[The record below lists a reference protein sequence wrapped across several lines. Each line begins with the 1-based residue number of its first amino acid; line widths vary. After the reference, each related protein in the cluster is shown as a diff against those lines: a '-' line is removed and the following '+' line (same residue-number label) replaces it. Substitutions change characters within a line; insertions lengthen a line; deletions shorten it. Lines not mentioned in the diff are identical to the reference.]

1 MSDGEL
7 VRHFGG
13 VAEIE
18 KVRHVDGDFG
28 IVFKHISEGYR
39 AGCSWL
45 QFRQIGAGIVAFR
58 IVQVHGG
65 VEFPTVLEHFR
76 ISQHGEGVVLIGS
89 VGPLVGDEHGRLIV
103 VVVAGTHCGYDFDV
117 HIGEIAFHV
126 LLAFR
131 LGVGFGGII
140 GFGVLIGVRR
150 RGLRRAC
157 ARDVVKCLAGGRLHG
172 QGDDDGQHRQH
183 RRDYGQGFAT
193 LFASER
199 AHDGHDRQ
207 YRADESEDRRDV
219 VDDWNEA
226 QHQAERAEHHSHDA
240 TYRRALR
247 SRGRHDRRGSHT
259 VRRCRAVVGNRS
271 IVELTHDLFL
281 SSRSGRNTFEPT
293 GSASFPVLDESPF
306 LPALWGARL
315 APSCPIAQWHVSM
328 SMPIMGVMSVI
339 TNPSTAEVP
348 VRTRIWCTVPMVV
361 CASFA
366 CLAQVSFASQQY
378 AQDSAPYLW
387 MIACVLVAIPS
398 GLILLARNSYPQAV
412 FWTACLLVVALPYD
426 SLIALMALTSLLA
439 RRQGT
444 KVTLRSVLAAATT
457 TIWSQVRD
465 ALHPAEASIWHA
477 IFSKPYTGVRYGNT
491 MVMLV
496 DERTIIASAVVVALI
511 AVAIATLAGLH
522 IRSRALAR
530 VAEAKAQSANEQV
543 SRLRTTLDNQQLADA
558 IAAEAHDTLAHS
570 LSLLALNASALQAES
585 RKLKA
590 EAEQLGNANVAGM
603 AGKIAGT
610 TEDIRRQASGALDE
624 AHSVIDM
631 LRHPEDARLQLAAN
645 DAEASLT
652 RNSLLQL
659 IGDARAANMRID
671 TWIDVQQLGQLDESI
686 GVIAYHVV
694 QEGLT
699 NVRRHAPGAP
709 VSLQVDANPPQGVHV
724 HVSNPTMPQS
734 PSHMADT
741 RKGAG
746 LPGLAKRIQQAGGT
760 CQYGF
765 DQHNVFHLD
774 VRLPWVG

>member
-1 MSDGEL
+1 MRARCDP
-7 VRHFGG
+7 FGFDSSGSQQLPASRVLDRMPTGGGAPLRFADRAYG
-13 VAEIE
+13 V
-18 KVRHVDGDFG
+18 DF
-28 IVFKHISEGYR
+28 S
-39 AGCSWL
+39 
-45 QFRQIGAGIVAFR
+45 
-58 IVQVHGG
+58 
-65 VEFPTVLEHFR
+65 
-76 ISQHGEGVVLIGS
+76 
-89 VGPLVGDEHGRLIV
+89 
-103 VVVAGTHCGYDFDV
+103 
-117 HIGEIAFHV
+117 
-126 LLAFR
+126 
-131 LGVGFGGII
+131 
-140 GFGVLIGVRR
+140 
-150 RGLRRAC
+150 AC
-157 ARDVVKCLAGGRLHG
+157 AETGNQSDASISACR
-172 QGDDDGQHRQH
+172 GDNDDLVPGA
-183 RRDYGQGFAT
+183 RR
-193 LFASER
+193 FASCR
-199 AHDGHDRQ
+199 GFDLACDLLQTIYRSSVWQ
-207 YRADESEDRRDV
+207 YHGDACRRKNDHR
-219 VDDWNEA
+219 E
-226 QHQAERAEHHSHDA
+226 
-240 TYRRALR
+240 
-247 SRGRHDRRGSHT
+247 
-259 VRRCRAVVGNRS
+259 RRCG
-271 IVELTHDLFL
+271 
-281 SSRSGRNTFEPT
+281 
-293 GSASFPVLDESPF
+293 
-306 LPALWGARL
+306 
-315 APSCPIAQWHVSM
+315 CPDC
-328 SMPIMGVMSVI
+328 GGD
-339 TNPSTAEVP
+339 
-348 VRTRIWCTVPMVV
+348 R
-361 CASFA
+361 
-366 CLAQVSFASQQY
+366 
-378 AQDSAPYLW
+378 
-387 MIACVLVAIPS
+387 
-398 GLILLARNSYPQAV
+398 
-412 FWTACLLVVALPYD
+412 
-426 SLIALMALTSLLA
+426 
-439 RRQGT
+439 
-444 KVTLRSVLAAATT
+444 
-457 TIWSQVRD
+457 
-465 ALHPAEASIWHA
+465 
-477 IFSKPYTGVRYGNT
+477 
-491 MVMLV
+491 
-496 DERTIIASAVVVALI
+496 
-511 AVAIATLAGLH
+511 TLAGLH

-652 RNSLLQL
+652 RDSLLQLAANDAEASLTRDSLLQL

-724 HVSNPTMPQS
+724 HVSNPTTPQS

>member
-1 MSDGEL
+1 MRMKPRLGTVILL
-7 VRHFGG
+7 VSMVCGTASARTGVIDIADYTGRYDTRDMTPFVYTLLESLPADKPVKLVFPQGTYHFRPEFAAGKYHCITNHDNGYRHFAFPLTGRRNIEIDGG
-13 VAEIE
+13 GAEFIFHGRIIPFLIEDSHGVTLRNFTVDWEVPFTLEAKVTAADAETQRVEIE
-18 KVRHVDGDFG
+18 IPDEFG
-28 IVFKHISEGYR
+28 HAVENGKLIMRAEGWEERIPGENIVFDPGTMATAYR
-39 AGCSWL
+39 SDDYYIPKPDNFDIRVTPTASGRYEL
-45 QFRQIGAGIVAFR
+45 HTRFVRALPPVGTILTFK
-58 IVQVHGG
+58 G
-65 VEFPTVLEHFR
+65 VFTQNRHSPAIHATA
-76 ISQHGEGVVLIGS
+76 SS
-89 VGPLVGDEHGRLIV
+89 
-103 VVVAGTHCGYDFDV
+103 
-117 HIGEIAFHV
+117 
-126 LLAFR
+126 
-131 LGVGFGGII
+131 
-140 GFGVLIGVRR
+140 GVLG
-150 RGLRRAC
+150 
-157 ARDVVKCLAGGRLHG
+157 
-172 QGDDDGQHRQH
+172 
-183 RRDYGQGFAT
+183 
-193 LFASER
+193 
-199 AHDGHDRQ
+199 
-207 YRADESEDRRDV
+207 
-219 VDDWNEA
+219 
-226 QHQAERAEHHSHDA
+226 
-240 TYRRALR
+240 
-247 SRGRHDRRGSHT
+247 
-259 VRRCRAVVGNRS
+259 
-271 IVELTHDLFL
+271 
-281 SSRSGRNTFEPT
+281 
-293 GSASFPVLDESPF
+293 
-306 LPALWGARL
+306 
-315 APSCPIAQWHVSM
+315 
-328 SMPIMGVMSVI
+328 
-339 TNPSTAEVP
+339 
-348 VRTRIWCTVPMVV
+348 
-361 CASFA
+361 ASFA

-652 RNSLLQL
+652 RDSLLQL

>member
-1 MSDGEL
+1 
-7 VRHFGG
+7 
-13 VAEIE
+13 
-18 KVRHVDGDFG
+18 
-28 IVFKHISEGYR
+28 
-39 AGCSWL
+39 
-45 QFRQIGAGIVAFR
+45 
-58 IVQVHGG
+58 
-65 VEFPTVLEHFR
+65 
-76 ISQHGEGVVLIGS
+76 
-89 VGPLVGDEHGRLIV
+89 
-103 VVVAGTHCGYDFDV
+103 
-117 HIGEIAFHV
+117 
-126 LLAFR
+126 
-131 LGVGFGGII
+131 
-140 GFGVLIGVRR
+140 
-150 RGLRRAC
+150 
-157 ARDVVKCLAGGRLHG
+157 
-172 QGDDDGQHRQH
+172 
-183 RRDYGQGFAT
+183 
-193 LFASER
+193 
-199 AHDGHDRQ
+199 
-207 YRADESEDRRDV
+207 
-219 VDDWNEA
+219 
-226 QHQAERAEHHSHDA
+226 
-240 TYRRALR
+240 
-247 SRGRHDRRGSHT
+247 
-259 VRRCRAVVGNRS
+259 
-271 IVELTHDLFL
+271 
-281 SSRSGRNTFEPT
+281 
-293 GSASFPVLDESPF
+293 
-306 LPALWGARL
+306 
-315 APSCPIAQWHVSM
+315 
-328 SMPIMGVMSVI
+328 MGVMSVI

-530 VAEAKAQSANEQV
+530 VTEAKAQSANEQV

-652 RNSLLQL
+652 RDSLLQL

-686 GVIAYHVV
+686 GVIDDDPMICQMMRLILEDYSSGRISVAFAC
-694 QEGLT
+694 T
-699 NVRRHAPGAP
+699 NAADAIEHA
-709 VSLQVDANPPQGVHV
+709 SHNPPDVVLADIAMPGMDGIEATRQLRMLPDPPHV
-724 HVSNPTMPQS
+724 LILTSLSPNNTVERAIEAGAEGFVSKTDAPEDIIRRVADVCEGEPQFNPASQRQLIGDLHQHQPQS
-734 PSHMADT
+734 RRDEARAMLDALPEREREAVILAAEGFTNAEISEKMFISERTVKAHISSAADKLCMGRVQMARLVERAD
-741 RKGAG
+741 
-746 LPGLAKRIQQAGGT
+746 LPP
-760 CQYGF
+760 
-765 DQHNVFHLD
+765 
-774 VRLPWVG
+774 RL

>member
-1 MSDGEL
+1 
-7 VRHFGG
+7 
-13 VAEIE
+13 
-18 KVRHVDGDFG
+18 
-28 IVFKHISEGYR
+28 
-39 AGCSWL
+39 
-45 QFRQIGAGIVAFR
+45 
-58 IVQVHGG
+58 
-65 VEFPTVLEHFR
+65 
-76 ISQHGEGVVLIGS
+76 
-89 VGPLVGDEHGRLIV
+89 
-103 VVVAGTHCGYDFDV
+103 
-117 HIGEIAFHV
+117 
-126 LLAFR
+126 
-131 LGVGFGGII
+131 
-140 GFGVLIGVRR
+140 
-150 RGLRRAC
+150 
-157 ARDVVKCLAGGRLHG
+157 
-172 QGDDDGQHRQH
+172 
-183 RRDYGQGFAT
+183 
-193 LFASER
+193 
-199 AHDGHDRQ
+199 
-207 YRADESEDRRDV
+207 
-219 VDDWNEA
+219 
-226 QHQAERAEHHSHDA
+226 
-240 TYRRALR
+240 
-247 SRGRHDRRGSHT
+247 
-259 VRRCRAVVGNRS
+259 
-271 IVELTHDLFL
+271 
-281 SSRSGRNTFEPT
+281 
-293 GSASFPVLDESPF
+293 
-306 LPALWGARL
+306 
-315 APSCPIAQWHVSM
+315 M
-328 SMPIMGVMSVI
+328 SMPIMGIMRVI

-465 ALHPAEASIWHA
+465 ALRPAEASIWHA

-590 EAEQLGNANVAGM
+590 EAEQLGN
-603 AGKIAGT
+603 
-610 TEDIRRQASGALDE
+610 GALDE

-652 RNSLLQL
+652 RDSLLQL

>member
-1 MSDGEL
+1 
-7 VRHFGG
+7 
-13 VAEIE
+13 
-18 KVRHVDGDFG
+18 
-28 IVFKHISEGYR
+28 
-39 AGCSWL
+39 
-45 QFRQIGAGIVAFR
+45 
-58 IVQVHGG
+58 
-65 VEFPTVLEHFR
+65 
-76 ISQHGEGVVLIGS
+76 
-89 VGPLVGDEHGRLIV
+89 
-103 VVVAGTHCGYDFDV
+103 
-117 HIGEIAFHV
+117 
-126 LLAFR
+126 
-131 LGVGFGGII
+131 
-140 GFGVLIGVRR
+140 
-150 RGLRRAC
+150 
-157 ARDVVKCLAGGRLHG
+157 
-172 QGDDDGQHRQH
+172 
-183 RRDYGQGFAT
+183 
-193 LFASER
+193 
-199 AHDGHDRQ
+199 
-207 YRADESEDRRDV
+207 
-219 VDDWNEA
+219 
-226 QHQAERAEHHSHDA
+226 
-240 TYRRALR
+240 
-247 SRGRHDRRGSHT
+247 
-259 VRRCRAVVGNRS
+259 
-271 IVELTHDLFL
+271 
-281 SSRSGRNTFEPT
+281 
-293 GSASFPVLDESPF
+293 
-306 LPALWGARL
+306 
-315 APSCPIAQWHVSM
+315 
-328 SMPIMGVMSVI
+328 MGVMSVI

-366 CLAQVSFASQQY
+366 CLAQASFASQQY

-522 IRSRALAR
+522 IRSHALAR

-652 RNSLLQL
+652 RDSLLQL

-686 GVIAYHVV
+686 GVIDDDPMICQMMRLILEDYSSGRISVAFAC
-694 QEGLT
+694 T
-699 NVRRHAPGAP
+699 NAADAIEHA
-709 VSLQVDANPPQGVHV
+709 SHNPPDVVLADIAMPGMDGIEATRQLRMLPDPPHV
-724 HVSNPTMPQS
+724 LILTSLSPNNTVERAIEAGAEGFVSKTDAPEDIIRRVADVCEGEPQFNPASQRQLIGDLHQHQPQS
-734 PSHMADT
+734 RRDEARAMLDALPEREREAVILAAEGFTNAEISEKMLISERTVKAHISSAADKLCMGRVQMARLVERAD
-741 RKGAG
+741 
-746 LPGLAKRIQQAGGT
+746 LPP
-760 CQYGF
+760 
-765 DQHNVFHLD
+765 
-774 VRLPWVG
+774 RL

>member
-1 MSDGEL
+1 
-7 VRHFGG
+7 
-13 VAEIE
+13 
-18 KVRHVDGDFG
+18 
-28 IVFKHISEGYR
+28 
-39 AGCSWL
+39 
-45 QFRQIGAGIVAFR
+45 
-58 IVQVHGG
+58 
-65 VEFPTVLEHFR
+65 
-76 ISQHGEGVVLIGS
+76 
-89 VGPLVGDEHGRLIV
+89 
-103 VVVAGTHCGYDFDV
+103 
-117 HIGEIAFHV
+117 
-126 LLAFR
+126 
-131 LGVGFGGII
+131 
-140 GFGVLIGVRR
+140 
-150 RGLRRAC
+150 
-157 ARDVVKCLAGGRLHG
+157 
-172 QGDDDGQHRQH
+172 
-183 RRDYGQGFAT
+183 
-193 LFASER
+193 
-199 AHDGHDRQ
+199 
-207 YRADESEDRRDV
+207 
-219 VDDWNEA
+219 
-226 QHQAERAEHHSHDA
+226 
-240 TYRRALR
+240 
-247 SRGRHDRRGSHT
+247 
-259 VRRCRAVVGNRS
+259 
-271 IVELTHDLFL
+271 
-281 SSRSGRNTFEPT
+281 
-293 GSASFPVLDESPF
+293 
-306 LPALWGARL
+306 
-315 APSCPIAQWHVSM
+315 
-328 SMPIMGVMSVI
+328 MGVMSVI
-339 TNPSTAEVP
+339 TNSSTAEVP

-610 TEDIRRQASGALDE
+610 TEDIRRQASGA
-624 AHSVIDM
+624 
-631 LRHPEDARLQLAAN
+631 
-645 DAEASLT
+645 EASLT
-652 RNSLLQL
+652 RDSLLQL
-659 IGDARAANMRID
+659 IDDARAANMRID

>member
-1 MSDGEL
+1 
-7 VRHFGG
+7 
-13 VAEIE
+13 
-18 KVRHVDGDFG
+18 
-28 IVFKHISEGYR
+28 
-39 AGCSWL
+39 
-45 QFRQIGAGIVAFR
+45 
-58 IVQVHGG
+58 
-65 VEFPTVLEHFR
+65 
-76 ISQHGEGVVLIGS
+76 
-89 VGPLVGDEHGRLIV
+89 
-103 VVVAGTHCGYDFDV
+103 
-117 HIGEIAFHV
+117 
-126 LLAFR
+126 
-131 LGVGFGGII
+131 
-140 GFGVLIGVRR
+140 
-150 RGLRRAC
+150 
-157 ARDVVKCLAGGRLHG
+157 
-172 QGDDDGQHRQH
+172 
-183 RRDYGQGFAT
+183 
-193 LFASER
+193 
-199 AHDGHDRQ
+199 
-207 YRADESEDRRDV
+207 
-219 VDDWNEA
+219 
-226 QHQAERAEHHSHDA
+226 
-240 TYRRALR
+240 
-247 SRGRHDRRGSHT
+247 
-259 VRRCRAVVGNRS
+259 
-271 IVELTHDLFL
+271 
-281 SSRSGRNTFEPT
+281 
-293 GSASFPVLDESPF
+293 
-306 LPALWGARL
+306 
-315 APSCPIAQWHVSM
+315 
-328 SMPIMGVMSVI
+328 MGVMSVI

-652 RNSLLQL
+652 RDSLLQL

-709 VSLQVDANPPQGVHV
+709 VSLQVDATPPRKGCMCTSAIRQCRNPPRIWQTPGRGPVFLVWPNAYSRLAEHANTV
-724 HVSNPTMPQS
+724 LTNITSSTLMYDYH
-734 PSHMADT
+734 
-741 RKGAG
+741 G
-746 LPGLAKRIQQAGGT
+746 LGEHRTQP
-760 CQYGF
+760 
-765 DQHNVFHLD
+765 
-774 VRLPWVG
+774 

>member
-1 MSDGEL
+1 M
-7 VRHFGG
+7 
-13 VAEIE
+13 
-18 KVRHVDGDFG
+18 
-28 IVFKHISEGYR
+28 
-39 AGCSWL
+39 
-45 QFRQIGAGIVAFR
+45 
-58 IVQVHGG
+58 
-65 VEFPTVLEHFR
+65 
-76 ISQHGEGVVLIGS
+76 
-89 VGPLVGDEHGRLIV
+89 
-103 VVVAGTHCGYDFDV
+103 

-126 LLAFR
+126 LLAFH

-157 ARDVVKCLAGGRLHG
+157 ARDVVITMANTDSTAATMDRALPRFLPRNVPTMATIANTAPTSPKIAAMLLMIGMKLSTKPSAPNTTPTMPHTVVPCGA
-172 QGDDDGQHRQH
+172 GDDMIGAGLIPFGAAGPPLGIGALLNSLMIFFFLLEVVGTLSSL
-183 RRDYGQGFAT
+183 RD
-193 LFASER
+193 R
-199 AHDGHDRQ
+199 
-207 YRADESEDRRDV
+207 
-219 VDDWNEA
+219 
-226 QHQAERAEHHSHDA
+226 
-240 TYRRALR
+240 LR
-247 SRGRHDRRGSHT
+247 SRYWTKVHSCLHFEARGLRH
-259 VRRCRAVVGNRS
+259 
-271 IVELTHDLFL
+271 
-281 SSRSGRNTFEPT
+281 
-293 GSASFPVLDESPF
+293 
-306 LPALWGARL
+306 
-315 APSCPIAQWHVSM
+315 SM

-511 AVAIATLAGLH
+511 AVAIATLSGLH

-558 IAAEAHDTLAHS
+558 MAHS

-652 RNSLLQL
+652 RDSLLQL

>member
-1 MSDGEL
+1 
-7 VRHFGG
+7 
-13 VAEIE
+13 
-18 KVRHVDGDFG
+18 
-28 IVFKHISEGYR
+28 
-39 AGCSWL
+39 
-45 QFRQIGAGIVAFR
+45 
-58 IVQVHGG
+58 
-65 VEFPTVLEHFR
+65 
-76 ISQHGEGVVLIGS
+76 
-89 VGPLVGDEHGRLIV
+89 
-103 VVVAGTHCGYDFDV
+103 
-117 HIGEIAFHV
+117 
-126 LLAFR
+126 
-131 LGVGFGGII
+131 
-140 GFGVLIGVRR
+140 
-150 RGLRRAC
+150 
-157 ARDVVKCLAGGRLHG
+157 
-172 QGDDDGQHRQH
+172 
-183 RRDYGQGFAT
+183 
-193 LFASER
+193 
-199 AHDGHDRQ
+199 
-207 YRADESEDRRDV
+207 
-219 VDDWNEA
+219 
-226 QHQAERAEHHSHDA
+226 
-240 TYRRALR
+240 
-247 SRGRHDRRGSHT
+247 
-259 VRRCRAVVGNRS
+259 
-271 IVELTHDLFL
+271 
-281 SSRSGRNTFEPT
+281 
-293 GSASFPVLDESPF
+293 
-306 LPALWGARL
+306 
-315 APSCPIAQWHVSM
+315 
-328 SMPIMGVMSVI
+328 MGVMSVI

-398 GLILLARNSYPQAV
+398 GLILCCSLILLARNSYPQAV

-511 AVAIATLAGLH
+511 AVAIATLSGLH

-652 RNSLLQL
+652 RDSLLQL

-709 VSLQVDANPPQGVHV
+709 VSLQVDATPPQGVHV

>member
-1 MSDGEL
+1 MRARCDP
-7 VRHFGG
+7 FGFDSSGSQQLPASRVLDRMPTGGGAPLRFADRAYG
-13 VAEIE
+13 V
-18 KVRHVDGDFG
+18 DF
-28 IVFKHISEGYR
+28 S
-39 AGCSWL
+39 
-45 QFRQIGAGIVAFR
+45 
-58 IVQVHGG
+58 
-65 VEFPTVLEHFR
+65 
-76 ISQHGEGVVLIGS
+76 
-89 VGPLVGDEHGRLIV
+89 
-103 VVVAGTHCGYDFDV
+103 
-117 HIGEIAFHV
+117 
-126 LLAFR
+126 
-131 LGVGFGGII
+131 
-140 GFGVLIGVRR
+140 
-150 RGLRRAC
+150 AC
-157 ARDVVKCLAGGRLHG
+157 AETGNQSDASISACR
-172 QGDDDGQHRQH
+172 GDNDDLVPGA
-183 RRDYGQGFAT
+183 RR
-193 LFASER
+193 FAS
-199 AHDGHDRQ
+199 
-207 YRADESEDRRDV
+207 
-219 VDDWNEA
+219 
-226 QHQAERAEHHSHDA
+226 
-240 TYRRALR
+240 
-247 SRGRHDRRGSHT
+247 
-259 VRRCRAVVGNRS
+259 CR
-271 IVELTHDLFL
+271 
-281 SSRSGRNTFEPT
+281 
-293 GSASFPVLDESPF
+293 
-306 LPALWGARL
+306 
-315 APSCPIAQWHVSM
+315 
-328 SMPIMGVMSVI
+328 
-339 TNPSTAEVP
+339 
-348 VRTRIWCTVPMVV
+348 
-361 CASFA
+361 
-366 CLAQVSFASQQY
+366 
-378 AQDSAPYLW
+378 
-387 MIACVLVAIPS
+387 
-398 GLILLARNSYPQAV
+398 
-412 FWTACLLVVALPYD
+412 
-426 SLIALMALTSLLA
+426 
-439 RRQGT
+439 
-444 KVTLRSVLAAATT
+444 
-457 TIWSQVRD
+457 
-465 ALHPAEASIWHA
+465 ASIWHA

-652 RNSLLQL
+652 RDSLLQL

-709 VSLQVDANPPQGVHV
+709 VSLQVDANPLQGVHV

>member
-1 MSDGEL
+1 
-7 VRHFGG
+7 
-13 VAEIE
+13 
-18 KVRHVDGDFG
+18 
-28 IVFKHISEGYR
+28 
-39 AGCSWL
+39 
-45 QFRQIGAGIVAFR
+45 
-58 IVQVHGG
+58 
-65 VEFPTVLEHFR
+65 
-76 ISQHGEGVVLIGS
+76 
-89 VGPLVGDEHGRLIV
+89 
-103 VVVAGTHCGYDFDV
+103 
-117 HIGEIAFHV
+117 
-126 LLAFR
+126 
-131 LGVGFGGII
+131 
-140 GFGVLIGVRR
+140 
-150 RGLRRAC
+150 
-157 ARDVVKCLAGGRLHG
+157 
-172 QGDDDGQHRQH
+172 
-183 RRDYGQGFAT
+183 
-193 LFASER
+193 
-199 AHDGHDRQ
+199 
-207 YRADESEDRRDV
+207 
-219 VDDWNEA
+219 
-226 QHQAERAEHHSHDA
+226 
-240 TYRRALR
+240 
-247 SRGRHDRRGSHT
+247 
-259 VRRCRAVVGNRS
+259 
-271 IVELTHDLFL
+271 
-281 SSRSGRNTFEPT
+281 
-293 GSASFPVLDESPF
+293 
-306 LPALWGARL
+306 
-315 APSCPIAQWHVSM
+315 
-328 SMPIMGVMSVI
+328 MGVMSVI

-652 RNSLLQL
+652 RDSLLQLAANDAEASLTRDSLLQL

-709 VSLQVDANPPQGVHV
+709 VSLQVDANPPARGACARQQSDDAAIPLAYGRHQEGGRSSWFGQT
-724 HVSNPTMPQS
+724 HTAGWRNMPI
-734 PSHMADT
+734 
-741 RKGAG
+741 R
-746 LPGLAKRIQQAGGT
+746 
-760 CQYGF
+760 F
-765 DQHNVFHLD
+765 
-774 VRLPWVG
+774 

>member
-1 MSDGEL
+1 
-7 VRHFGG
+7 
-13 VAEIE
+13 
-18 KVRHVDGDFG
+18 
-28 IVFKHISEGYR
+28 
-39 AGCSWL
+39 
-45 QFRQIGAGIVAFR
+45 
-58 IVQVHGG
+58 
-65 VEFPTVLEHFR
+65 
-76 ISQHGEGVVLIGS
+76 
-89 VGPLVGDEHGRLIV
+89 
-103 VVVAGTHCGYDFDV
+103 
-117 HIGEIAFHV
+117 
-126 LLAFR
+126 
-131 LGVGFGGII
+131 
-140 GFGVLIGVRR
+140 
-150 RGLRRAC
+150 
-157 ARDVVKCLAGGRLHG
+157 
-172 QGDDDGQHRQH
+172 
-183 RRDYGQGFAT
+183 
-193 LFASER
+193 
-199 AHDGHDRQ
+199 
-207 YRADESEDRRDV
+207 
-219 VDDWNEA
+219 
-226 QHQAERAEHHSHDA
+226 
-240 TYRRALR
+240 
-247 SRGRHDRRGSHT
+247 
-259 VRRCRAVVGNRS
+259 
-271 IVELTHDLFL
+271 
-281 SSRSGRNTFEPT
+281 
-293 GSASFPVLDESPF
+293 
-306 LPALWGARL
+306 
-315 APSCPIAQWHVSM
+315 
-328 SMPIMGVMSVI
+328 MGVMSVI

-496 DERTIIASAVVVALI
+496 DERTIIASA
-511 AVAIATLAGLH
+511 
-522 IRSRALAR
+522 
-530 VAEAKAQSANEQV
+530 
-543 SRLRTTLDNQQLADA
+543 
-558 IAAEAHDTLAHS
+558 
-570 LSLLALNASALQAES
+570 LQAES

-652 RNSLLQL
+652 RDSLLQL

>member
-1 MSDGEL
+1 
-7 VRHFGG
+7 
-13 VAEIE
+13 
-18 KVRHVDGDFG
+18 
-28 IVFKHISEGYR
+28 
-39 AGCSWL
+39 
-45 QFRQIGAGIVAFR
+45 
-58 IVQVHGG
+58 
-65 VEFPTVLEHFR
+65 
-76 ISQHGEGVVLIGS
+76 
-89 VGPLVGDEHGRLIV
+89 
-103 VVVAGTHCGYDFDV
+103 
-117 HIGEIAFHV
+117 
-126 LLAFR
+126 
-131 LGVGFGGII
+131 
-140 GFGVLIGVRR
+140 
-150 RGLRRAC
+150 
-157 ARDVVKCLAGGRLHG
+157 
-172 QGDDDGQHRQH
+172 
-183 RRDYGQGFAT
+183 
-193 LFASER
+193 
-199 AHDGHDRQ
+199 
-207 YRADESEDRRDV
+207 
-219 VDDWNEA
+219 
-226 QHQAERAEHHSHDA
+226 
-240 TYRRALR
+240 
-247 SRGRHDRRGSHT
+247 
-259 VRRCRAVVGNRS
+259 
-271 IVELTHDLFL
+271 
-281 SSRSGRNTFEPT
+281 
-293 GSASFPVLDESPF
+293 
-306 LPALWGARL
+306 
-315 APSCPIAQWHVSM
+315 
-328 SMPIMGVMSVI
+328 MGVMSVI

-496 DERTIIASAVVVALI
+496 DERTIIASVVVVALI

-590 EAEQLGNANVAGM
+590 EVEQLGNANVAGM

-652 RNSLLQL
+652 RDSLLQL

-709 VSLQVDANPPQGVHV
+709 VSLQVDANPSQGVHV

>member
-1 MSDGEL
+1 
-7 VRHFGG
+7 
-13 VAEIE
+13 
-18 KVRHVDGDFG
+18 
-28 IVFKHISEGYR
+28 
-39 AGCSWL
+39 
-45 QFRQIGAGIVAFR
+45 
-58 IVQVHGG
+58 
-65 VEFPTVLEHFR
+65 
-76 ISQHGEGVVLIGS
+76 
-89 VGPLVGDEHGRLIV
+89 
-103 VVVAGTHCGYDFDV
+103 
-117 HIGEIAFHV
+117 
-126 LLAFR
+126 
-131 LGVGFGGII
+131 
-140 GFGVLIGVRR
+140 
-150 RGLRRAC
+150 
-157 ARDVVKCLAGGRLHG
+157 
-172 QGDDDGQHRQH
+172 
-183 RRDYGQGFAT
+183 
-193 LFASER
+193 
-199 AHDGHDRQ
+199 
-207 YRADESEDRRDV
+207 
-219 VDDWNEA
+219 
-226 QHQAERAEHHSHDA
+226 
-240 TYRRALR
+240 
-247 SRGRHDRRGSHT
+247 
-259 VRRCRAVVGNRS
+259 
-271 IVELTHDLFL
+271 
-281 SSRSGRNTFEPT
+281 
-293 GSASFPVLDESPF
+293 
-306 LPALWGARL
+306 
-315 APSCPIAQWHVSM
+315 
-328 SMPIMGVMSVI
+328 MSVI

-610 TEDIRRQASGALDE
+610 T
-624 AHSVIDM
+624 
-631 LRHPEDARLQLAAN
+631 
-645 DAEASLT
+645 SLT
-652 RNSLLQL
+652 RDSLLQL

>member
-1 MSDGEL
+1 
-7 VRHFGG
+7 
-13 VAEIE
+13 
-18 KVRHVDGDFG
+18 
-28 IVFKHISEGYR
+28 
-39 AGCSWL
+39 
-45 QFRQIGAGIVAFR
+45 
-58 IVQVHGG
+58 
-65 VEFPTVLEHFR
+65 
-76 ISQHGEGVVLIGS
+76 
-89 VGPLVGDEHGRLIV
+89 
-103 VVVAGTHCGYDFDV
+103 
-117 HIGEIAFHV
+117 
-126 LLAFR
+126 
-131 LGVGFGGII
+131 
-140 GFGVLIGVRR
+140 
-150 RGLRRAC
+150 
-157 ARDVVKCLAGGRLHG
+157 
-172 QGDDDGQHRQH
+172 
-183 RRDYGQGFAT
+183 
-193 LFASER
+193 
-199 AHDGHDRQ
+199 
-207 YRADESEDRRDV
+207 
-219 VDDWNEA
+219 
-226 QHQAERAEHHSHDA
+226 
-240 TYRRALR
+240 
-247 SRGRHDRRGSHT
+247 
-259 VRRCRAVVGNRS
+259 
-271 IVELTHDLFL
+271 
-281 SSRSGRNTFEPT
+281 
-293 GSASFPVLDESPF
+293 
-306 LPALWGARL
+306 
-315 APSCPIAQWHVSM
+315 
-328 SMPIMGVMSVI
+328 
-339 TNPSTAEVP
+339 
-348 VRTRIWCTVPMVV
+348 MVV

-652 RNSLLQL
+652 RDSLLQLAANDAEASLTRDSLLQL

-724 HVSNPTMPQS
+724 HVSNPTTPQS